1 MATFQSLLS
10 VFDGL
15 NPDQRLAFVE
25 LAAVYSTLSPEAR
38 ETVLRVARGLA

>member
-15 NPDQRLAFVE
+15 TPEQRLAFVE
-25 LAAVYSTLSPEAR
+25 LAAVYSSLSPEAR